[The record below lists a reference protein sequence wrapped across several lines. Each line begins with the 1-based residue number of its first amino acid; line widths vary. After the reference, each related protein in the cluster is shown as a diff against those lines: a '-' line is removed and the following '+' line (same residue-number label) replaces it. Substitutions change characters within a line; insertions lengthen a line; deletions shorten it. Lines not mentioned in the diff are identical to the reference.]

1 MTQYVFIH
9 GAWHASW
16 CWEKVIPILQ
26 RKGHS
31 AIALDV
37 PSHGASKVPKTD
49 TSVDSIS
56 QYVQEF
62 LAAQPAPSV
71 LVGHSWGGL
80 VISQVAERAREHVA
94 ALVYVTAF
102 LPKTNESLQTY
113 ASQDAESVALQI
125 MIPLENGLLEID
137 RSKAPE
143 AFYNCCTSDDALNA
157 ADRLEPHFGKL
168 LEDTVELTPGKFGAI
183 PKYYVKCKQ
192 DKIITP
198 QLQDLMCNNW
208 PIVKTKTLNSDHS
221 PFLSEPKQLARFIG
235 SIAP

>member
-37 PSHGASKVPKTD
+37 PSHGASSVPKTE
-49 TSVDSIS
+49 TSIDSIS
-56 QYVQEF
+56 RHIEEF

-94 ALVYVTAF
+94 ALIYVTAF

-113 ASQDAESVALQI
+113 ASQDADSDAFQI
-125 MIPLENGLLEID
+125 MIPQENGLLDID
-137 RSKAPE
+137 RSKAPN
-143 AFYNCCTSDDALNA
+143 AFYNCCAVNEATIA
-157 ADRLEPHFGKL
+157 AARLEPHFGKL
-168 LEDTVELTPGKFGAI
+168 LEDTVELTQSNFGVI
-183 PKYYVKCKQ
+183 PKYYIKCKQ
-192 DKIITP
+192 DRIISP
-198 QLQDLMCNNW
+198 HLQDIMCNNW
-208 PIVKTKTLNSDHS
+208 PIKKIKTLNTDHS
-221 PFLSEPKQLARFIG
+221 PFWSEPKQLARFIKTVV
-235 SIAP
+235 P